1 MTKKN
6 NQKLYNANTHTHISV
21 SEKKIRTPKKN
32 MIDTV
37 AAFFS
42 SISFV
47 LPVCLYGCAIAMQQV
62 GNNLG
67 MLELFYL

>member
-1 MTKKN
+1 M
-6 NQKLYNANTHTHISV
+6 V
-21 SEKKIRTPKKN
+21 
-32 MIDTV
+32 DTV

-42 SISFV
+42 GISFV

-67 MLELFYL
+67 ILELFYL